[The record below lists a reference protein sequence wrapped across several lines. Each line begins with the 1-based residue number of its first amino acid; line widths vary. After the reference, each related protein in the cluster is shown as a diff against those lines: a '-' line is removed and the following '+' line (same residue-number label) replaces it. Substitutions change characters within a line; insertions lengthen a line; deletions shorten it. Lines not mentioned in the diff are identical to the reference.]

1 MGCLPLMH
9 FPLTVERMPERR
21 VGTTITYAG
30 ELQSG
35 LFQCPTFFFMF
46 FIDSFHAVV

>member
-1 MGCLPLMH
+1 MGCLPFIRSL
-9 FPLTVERMPERR
+9 FAAGGMPERR

-35 LFQCPTFFFMF
+35 LFQCSTFFFMF